1 MWLVRRLKPIPRAI
15 LWAHIFA
22 SYPVFLVST
31 LLLATL
37 YPNRLLYALWLASGF
52 AAPVTVP
59 IAALIIIVSGN
70 GGRALWQLSTA
81 ASIYCVIFL
90 VLFLLI
96 STHLRTWSDD
106 DSLRQ
111 CRRCGYDLTAN
122 ATGVCPEC
130 GGPVPGKVKA

>member
-1 MWLVRRLKPIPRAI
+1 
-15 LWAHIFA
+15 
-22 SYPVFLVST
+22 
-31 LLLATL
+31 
-37 YPNRLLYALWLASGF
+37 
-52 AAPVTVP
+52 
-59 IAALIIIVSGN
+59 
-70 GGRALWQLSTA
+70 
-81 ASIYCVIFL
+81 

-106 DSLRQ
+106 DGVRR